1 MKSKKNIYFND
12 ITLEFLETKDNY
24 SEYIQNLILK
34 DMNDKSSLLK
44 MQEELKEEK
53 KSIQIRLTE
62 IESELMSIDQ
72 EIERIDHMFN
82 NRPEEYDYVVNTLLN
97 LRGGVSQKDLQYQA
111 KVLDVEV
118 ALLKRWL
125 FDDGVYDQL
134 FLK

>member
-72 EIERIDHMFN
+72 EIETAYISLCALFA
-82 NRPEEYDYVVNTLLN
+82 
-97 LRGGVSQKDLQYQA
+97 GVI
-111 KVLDVEV
+111 
-118 ALLKRWL
+118 R
-125 FDDGVYDQL
+125 
-134 FLK
+134 